1 MNESWYKENDALS
14 DLDEGYWQSLL
25 GDGEIVSSPP
35 PASFEPSAFWSDH
48 TDGQRTSA
56 NKNRL
61 NSREEDWGA
70 AERVYA
76 SGEMLSLPVTGYNRG
91 GLLVQFK
98 GLCGFVPASHL
109 VNLPRLSDPAE
120 RLNALARQVGELLDV
135 CVIEIDRE
143 QGRLIMSQRAAREG
157 RYGQNILQSLKP
169 GDRCRGR
176 VTNIRPFGVFVDLGG
191 IEGLIHVSELSW
203 GRVGHPSEIV
213 HPGDEV
219 DVYVISIDCAQRKI
233 ALSIKRLA
241 PDPWKRAA
249 ERYRVG
255 QIVTG
260 VVTNVVSFGAF
271 TRIEEGLEGL
281 IHISELAEGH
291 FLHPRNVVQ
300 EGDTVRVRILNI
312 DPDNHRMGLSLRHA
326 GRPTSEVQAAQDVSS
341 PRLQSV
347 PQGQA
352 IAWQR

>member
-1 MNESWYKENDALS
+1 
-14 DLDEGYWQSLL
+14 
-25 GDGEIVSSPP
+25 
-35 PASFEPSAFWSDH
+35 
-48 TDGQRTSA
+48 
-56 NKNRL
+56 
-61 NSREEDWGA
+61 
-70 AERVYA
+70 
-76 SGEMLSLPVTGYNRG
+76 
-91 GLLVQFK
+91 
-98 GLCGFVPASHL
+98 